1 MNVMIPLLWL
11 AGVGQILVASANVF
25 AWRMFGYR
33 ENMARLTP
41 VVREVFIVQN
51 VFIMF
56 SVVCFGMTTIVFAPH
71 LACSND
77 AFSRVFCGFLAVFW
91 LIRLVVQLFFY
102 DQDTR
107 QKYPLFNVLF
117 LGGFVY
123 LVIIFGLAGLRV
135 GC

>member
-1 MNVMIPLLWL
+1 MRITIPLLWL
-11 AGVGQILVASANVF
+11 AGVGQILIASANVF

-51 VFIMF
+51 VFIVF
-56 SVVCFGMTTIVFAPH
+56 TVVCFGVMSIVFAPH
-71 LACSND
+71 LACGDD
-77 AFSRVFCGFLAVFW
+77 AFSRVFCGFLVLFW
-91 LIRLVVQLFFY
+91 LIRLVVQVFFY
-102 DQDTR
+102 DRDTR

-117 LGGFVY
+117 IAGFVY
-123 LVIIFGLAGLRV
+123 LVVIFGLAALRI